1 MHILHELVYCDVSV
15 ALARILFMLIY
26 ITDTQII
33 NSVMDY
39 SRKTQTNIS

>member
-1 MHILHELVYCDVSV
+1 MHILHELAHCDVSA

-26 ITDTQII
+26 ITDTQIM